1 MKIKYESVTE
11 TIEIEV
17 TEEWAE
23 ILIDMDR
30 LEYNNNQTETRRH
43 VLYDVSNEGGYWLAD
58 EELDPAVIC
67 EKKEEEKK
75 RDKAFAGLTEEQA
88 RLIER
93 VYEDGIGMTA
103 FARECGISQQAVSK
117 KVKKIRKDLKKVL
130 D

>member
-43 VLYDVSNEGGYWLAD
+43 VLYDVSNEGGLWLSD
-58 EELDPAVIC
+58 ENLDPAVIY

-75 RDKAFAGLTEEQA
+75 REKAFASLSEEQA